1 MTFTFDV
8 PLTDTR
14 THADGEPPMTCE
26 IPDPGSY
33 SVLPSI
39 IGTGSGDPY
48 PLYGWL
54 RAHRTLCRD
63 ASGVWLASS
72 HALVTRIL
80 DDARFSAR
88 PPPGTEPL
96 DDPLGY
102 ASMVVFQTGEAHERL
117 RRFLGPL
124 FSRKAL
130 VSLQAFIDDEV
141 ARLVDQCEHL
151 PRFDLVANIASVLPV
166 RTICRLLG
174 FPDAHGASYLE
185 ASAGAWQLIS
195 GAPMSAAEHALAAMH
210 TEAFLAQVES
220 FMRAIDPHAAPDHA
234 ASRFLRLEQ
243 EGGIGRREMLV
254 NILFLFIAGYGTT
267 LLSIGNSVAALLR
280 EPRAWQAL
288 KDDIS
293 LVPQAVRELY
303 RYDPAVQSVF
313 RYAWD
318 DVEIDGCRIRRGE
331 RVMPLIGAA
340 NRDPAVFA
348 APDEI
353 RFEREAGR
361 SLTFGAG
368 PHSCMGL
375 ALARMQL
382 ESLLRALTR
391 RMPDLRLAPGWQAR
405 QQHGSFHGYDRLMVE
420 R

>member
-1 MTFTFDV
+1 MLFC
-8 PLTDTR
+8 
-14 THADGEPPMTCE
+14 AEEPAMTCE
-26 IPDPGSY
+26 MTREVADPESC

-39 IGTGSGDPY
+39 IGTGSVDPY
-48 PLYGWL
+48 PLYAWL
-54 RAHRTLCRD
+54 RAHRPLCRD

-80 DDARFSAR
+80 EDARFSAR

-102 ASMVVFQTGEAHERL
+102 TNMVVFETGEAHERL
-117 RRFLGPL
+117 RRFLAPL

-130 VSLQAFIDDEV
+130 LSLQEFIDGEV
-141 ARLVDQCEHL
+141 ERLLNQCVAL
-151 PRFDLVANIASVLPV
+151 PRFDLVAHIASVLPV

-174 FPDAHGASYLE
+174 FPDAHGASYLQ

-195 GAPMSAAEHALAAMH
+195 GAPMSAEEYALAAVQ
-210 TEAFLAQVES
+210 TETFIGKVEAFLCEV
-220 FMRAIDPHAAPDHA
+220 DPDAAPDLA
-234 ASRFLRLEQ
+234 ASRFMRLEQ

-254 NILFLFIAGYGTT
+254 NVLFLFIAGYGTT
-267 LLSIGNSVAALLR
+267 LLSIGNSIAALLR
-280 EPRAWQAL
+280 APHAWQAL
-288 KDDIS
+288 ADDAS

-318 DVEIDGCRIRRGE
+318 DVDIDGCRIRRGE

-348 APDEI
+348 APDQI
-353 RFEREAGR
+353 RFEREAAR

-368 PHSCMGL
+368 PHSCMGV

-382 ESLLRALTR
+382 ESLLRALVR
-391 RMPDLRLAPGWQAR
+391 RMPGLRLAPGWQPR

>member
-1 MTFTFDV
+1 MLFS
-8 PLTDTR
+8 
-14 THADGEPPMTCE
+14 ADEPATGCE
-26 IPDPGSY
+26 IADPGSY

-39 IGTGSGDPY
+39 IGTGSADPY

-54 RAHRTLCRD
+54 RAHRPLCRD

-88 PPPGTEPL
+88 PPPGTGPL

-102 ASMVVFQTGEAHERL
+102 TNMVVFQTGEAHERL
-117 RRFLGPL
+117 RRFLAPL

-130 VSLQAFIDDEV
+130 LSLQAFIDSEV
-141 ARLVDQCEHL
+141 ARLLDECEGL
-151 PRFDLVANIASVLPV
+151 PRFDLVAHVASVLPV

-174 FPDAHGASYLE
+174 FPDAHGANYLQ

-195 GAPMSAAEHALAAMH
+195 GAPMSSEEHALAAVQ
-210 TEAFLAQVES
+210 TETFIAQVEA
-220 FMRAIDPHAAPDHA
+220 FVCAIDPDAAPDHA

-267 LLSIGNSVAALLR
+267 LLSIGNGIAALLR
-280 EPRAWQAL
+280 APHSWHAL
-288 KDDIS
+288 RDDVS

-318 DVEIDGCRIRRGE
+318 DVDIEGCRIRRGE

-353 RFEREAGR
+353 RFEREAAR

-368 PHSCMGL
+368 PHSCMGV

-382 ESLLRALTR
+382 ESLLRALVP
-391 RMPDLRLAPGWQAR
+391 RMPELRLAPGWQPR

>member
-1 MTFTFDV
+1 
-8 PLTDTR
+8 
-14 THADGEPPMTCE
+14 MTCE
-26 IPDPGSY
+26 SADPGSC

-39 IGTGSGDPY
+39 IGTGSVDPY
-48 PLYGWL
+48 PLYRWL
-54 RAHRTLCRD
+54 RAHRPLCRD

-88 PPPGTEPL
+88 PPPGTQPL

-102 ASMVVFQTGEAHERL
+102 TNMVVFETGEAHERL
-117 RRFLGPL
+117 RRFLAPL

-130 VSLQAFIDDEV
+130 LSLQEFIDGEV
-141 ARLVDQCEHL
+141 ERLLDQCDAQ
-151 PRFDLVANIASVLPV
+151 PRFDLIAHVASVLPV

-174 FPDAHGASYLE
+174 FPDAHGASYLQ

-195 GAPMSAAEHALAAMH
+195 GAPMSAEERALAAAQ
-210 TEAFLAQVES
+210 TETFIGKVEAFLREV
-220 FMRAIDPHAAPDHA
+220 DPDAAPDHA

-254 NILFLFIAGYGTT
+254 NVLFLFIAGYGTT
-267 LLSIGNSVAALLR
+267 LLSIGNSIAALLR
-280 EPRAWQAL
+280 APNAWQAL
-288 KDDIS
+288 TDDAS

-318 DVEIDGCRIRRGE
+318 DVDIGGCRIRRGE

-353 RFEREAGR
+353 RFEREAAR

-368 PHSCMGL
+368 PHSCMGV

-382 ESLLRALTR
+382 ESLLRALVR
-391 RMPDLRLAPGWQAR
+391 RMPGLRLAPGWQPR

>member
-1 MTFTFDV
+1 
-8 PLTDTR
+8 
-14 THADGEPPMTCE
+14 MTCQMTCQMTCA
-26 IPDPGSY
+26 IADPGSH

-48 PLYGWL
+48 PLYEWL
-54 RAHRTLCRD
+54 RAQRPLWRD

-88 PPPGTEPL
+88 PPPGAQPL

-102 ASMVVFQTGEAHERL
+102 TNMVVFETGEAHERL
-117 RRFLGPL
+117 RRLLAPL

-130 VSLQAFIDDEV
+130 LSLQAFIDGEV
-141 ARLVDQCEHL
+141 ARLLDQCEAL
-151 PRFDLVANIASVLPV
+151 PRFDLVAHIASVLPV

-174 FPDAHGASYLE
+174 FPDAHGASYLQ
-185 ASAGAWQLIS
+185 ASTGAWQLIS
-195 GAPMSAAEHALAAMH
+195 GAPMSAEERTLAAVQ
-210 TEAFLAQVES
+210 TETFIGNVDAFLREV
-220 FMRAIDPHAAPDHA
+220 DPDAAPDQA

-254 NILFLFIAGYGTT
+254 NVLFLFIAGYGTT
-267 LLSIGNSVAALLR
+267 LLSIGNSIAALLR
-280 EPRAWQAL
+280 APHAWQAL
-288 KDDIS
+288 VDDTS
-293 LVPQAVRELY
+293 LVSQAVRELY

-331 RVMPLIGAA
+331 SVMPLIGAA
-340 NRDPAVFA
+340 NRDPTVFA

-353 RFEREAGR
+353 RFEREAAR
-361 SLTFGAG
+361 ALTFGAG
-368 PHSCMGL
+368 PHSCMGV

-382 ESLLRALTR
+382 ESLLRALLR
-391 RMPDLRLAPGWQAR
+391 RMPELRLAPGWQPR
-405 QQHGSFHGYDRLMVE
+405 QQHGSFHGYDRLIVE

>member
-1 MTFTFDV
+1 MNREM
-8 PLTDTR
+8 P
-14 THADGEPPMTCE
+14 EPE
-26 IPDPGSY
+26 SF

-39 IGTGSGDPY
+39 IGTGSADPY
-48 PLYGWL
+48 PLYEWL
-54 RAHRTLCRD
+54 RTHRPLCRD

-88 PPPGTEPL
+88 PPPGAVPL

-102 ASMVVFQTGEAHERL
+102 TNMVVFQTGEAHERL
-117 RRFLGPL
+117 RRFLAPL

-130 VSLQAFIDDEV
+130 LSLQAFIDDEV
-141 ARLVDQCEHL
+141 ARLIDQCEGL
-151 PRFDLVANIASVLPV
+151 PRFDLVAHIASVLPV
-166 RTICRLLG
+166 HTICRLLG
-174 FPDAHGASYLE
+174 FPDEHGASYLQ

-195 GAPMSAAEHALAAMH
+195 GAPMSAQERALAAVQ
-210 TEAFLAQVES
+210 TETFIAQVES
-220 FMRAIDPHAAPDHA
+220 FMLAIEPDVVPDHA
-234 ASRFLRLEQ
+234 AARFLRLEQ
-243 EGGIGRREMLV
+243 EGGMGRREMLV
-254 NILFLFIAGYGTT
+254 NVLFLFIAGYGTT
-267 LLSIGNSVAALLR
+267 LLSIGNSIAALLR
-280 EPRAWQAL
+280 APRAWQAL
-288 KDDIS
+288 KDNVS

-318 DVEIDGCRIRRGE
+318 DVEIDGYRIRRGE

-340 NRDPAVFA
+340 NRDPAAFA
-348 APDEI
+348 AADEI

-382 ESLLRALTR
+382 ESLLSALMR
-391 RMPDLRLAPGWQAR
+391 RMPGLRLAPREQPR

-420 R
+420 H